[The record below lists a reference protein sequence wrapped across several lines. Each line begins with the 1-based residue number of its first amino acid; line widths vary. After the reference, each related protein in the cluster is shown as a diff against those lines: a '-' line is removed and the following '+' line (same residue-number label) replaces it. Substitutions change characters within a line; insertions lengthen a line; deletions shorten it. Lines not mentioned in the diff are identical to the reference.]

1 MSEEVMNLGG
11 GFGGMQEDDEA
22 SAENNNKNRRSG
34 KKIRLAAV
42 GIVILLLL
50 AIGIVPR
57 LKNRAQLSVAAQ
69 AQENSAPA
77 VTVVAPRKPEAAN
90 TLSLPGTTQ
99 AIQETVVSARTNGYV
114 RRSYVD
120 IGDRVRE
127 GQILAE
133 IETPE
138 IDQQL
143 AQARQ
148 QLEGA
153 RLEVR
158 QAEQNVNR
166 AEADVIESRQNIE
179 QADADLEQANAGL
192 KQTKTNRELARVTL
206 TRSKNLVSQGIVPR
220 QETDERQAQFDVSD
234 AAVGVAEANIRNRQA
249 NIRAAQATVRAK
261 TADVAGLKELVEA
274 RRARVR
280 GEEANVARLVE
291 LQSFGSV
298 TAPFGGVITARNVET
313 GSLITPNGGTTGG
326 NSAGGANNNLNGLF
340 RIARVDSIR
349 TFVNVP
355 QANLASITPG
365 MTAEIHIREFPD
377 AKFEGR
383 VVRTANALDAA
394 TRTLPVEV
402 LIANDDGRLFPGMY
416 AEVKFDLF
424 QANSVVTVPSSAI
437 VVRPEGNFVAVVNSD
452 STIQLKKVETGR
464 EIGKEI
470 EILTGLDGIERI
482 VAVPFDG
489 LKDGVAV
496 NIAPTPEPAQE
507 K

>member
-1 MSEEVMNLGG
+1 MSEEVMNLSG
-11 GFGGMQEDDEA
+11 GFGGMEDDEV

-34 KKIRLAAV
+34 KRIWLVAL
-42 GIVILLLL
+42 GIVILMLL
-50 AIGIVPR
+50 AIGIIPR
-57 LKNRAQLSVAAQ
+57 LRNHAELAVTAQEK
-69 AQENSAPA
+69 ENSAPS
-77 VTVVAPRKPEAAN
+77 VTVVAPRKPEEAN
-90 TLSLPGTTQ
+90 VLTLPGTTQ
-99 AIQETVVSARTNGYV
+99 AIQETVISARINGYV
-114 RRSYVD
+114 RRSFVD
-120 IGDRVRE
+120 IGDRVEE

-138 IDQQL
+138 LDQQL
-143 AQARQ
+143 LQARQ

-166 AEADVIESRQNIE
+166 AEADVIQSRQNLE
-179 QADADLEQANAGL
+179 QAEADLEQATAGL
-192 KQTKTNRELARVTL
+192 KQTKTSRDLARVTL

-220 QETDERQAQFDVSD
+220 QETDERQAEFDVRD
-234 AAVGVAEANIRNRQA
+234 AAVGVSEANIRNRQA

-274 RRARVR
+274 RRAQVR

-291 LQSFGSV
+291 LQSFGRV
-298 TAPFGGVITARNVET
+298 TAPFSGVITARNVET
-313 GSLITPNGGTTGG
+313 GSLITPTGGTTGG
-326 NSAGGANNNLNGLF
+326 NGANNNLSGLF

-377 AKFEGR
+377 AKIEGR
-383 VVRTANALDAA
+383 VVRTANALDSA

-402 LIANDDGRLFPGMY
+402 LIPNDEARLLPGMY
-416 AEVKFDLF
+416 VEVKFNLF

-437 VVRPEGNFVAVVNSD
+437 VVRAEGNFVATVGGD
-452 STIQLKKVETGR
+452 STIQFKKIETGR
-464 EIGKEI
+464 EIGKDI
-470 EILTGLDGIERI
+470 EILTGLDGNERI
-482 VAVPFDG
+482 VAVPVDG
-489 LKDGVAV
+489 LKDGVTV
-496 NIAPTPEPAQE
+496 NVAPTPEPAQE